1 MKPFKFS
8 VGALVAV
15 ALLASPAMAGEIR
28 LEMRDGRVTLDVR
41 DATLQEVLAEWA
53 RVGNTRIVNAEKLL
67 GDRVTLQLADVPEM
81 RALEIVLRSAAGF
94 VAAPRPAGQSGVS
107 RYDRILVMATST
119 APTSTARMPQ
129 APTAD
134 GLGQPMPVPD
144 SDFSET
150 TPPGFI
156 RPPTYQVMPAGM
168 QPTFLNQPGMAGQY
182 SPPTTPSGAISY
194 PPGIGLQGIT
204 PQLPTGVYPGS
215 SPVPGTIIVPTA
227 PATPVP
233 PKPPGIPR

>member
-1 MKPFKFS
+1 MACKS
-8 VGALVAV
+8 SIGALLIVG
-15 ALLASPAMAGEIR
+15 LLASPALAGDVR

-41 DATLQEVLAEWA
+41 DASLQEVLTEWA
-53 RVGNTRIVNAEKLL
+53 RVGGTRIVNAEKLL
-67 GDRVTLQLADVPEM
+67 GDKVTLQLTDVPEM

-119 APTSTARMPQ
+119 PPASTARVPQ
-129 APTAD
+129 APTPD
-134 GLGQPMPVPD
+134 GLVQPMPVPD

-150 TPPGFI
+150 TPPGFV

-168 QPTFLNQPGMAGQY
+168 QPTYLSQPGMAGQY
-182 SPPTTPSGAISY
+182 PPPVTPSGAIAY
-194 PPGIGLQGIT
+194 PPGAGLQGIT
-204 PQLPTGVYPGS
+204 PQLPSGVYPGTS
-215 SPVPGTIIVPTA
+215 TVPGTIIVPTA